1 MNLSGGRA
9 LPAARA
15 LLPRCLRSWLKQ
27 EQRLGRP
34 SARLRQGLL
43 IGLLLLSPLLAV
55 QLKRRTEGINAQIA
69 QSRDETVAM
78 MEAALAVSKRA
89 AKDWGHW
96 DDAYT
101 DQQQRRQRPG
111 RRHDRHVRSA
121 GKPDYAARIRHRMV
135 ILQRDLVF
143 TSPGSPAAIAI
154 QPAIHGLAE
163 EVLALRQVP
172 LLGLLARSILDDIPL
187 LLGVAGVATGLRGLL
202 MLERRHQLRRR
213 RLVERQA
220 NTRIRCASRQLD
232 QLMKQPLGRGEV
244 SSEPRAIL
252 GRLASAPEGGA
263 GSSQLEQ
270 VSQRFEQFL
279 NRASNLALFD
289 SLTQLPNRRY
299 FVEQLTAKAGQGP

>member
-1 MNLSGGRA
+1 MTPTQISNNDASA
-9 LPAARA
+9 PAAGTIA
-15 LLPRCLRSWLKQ
+15 MFDLL
-27 EQRLGRP
+27 
-34 SARLRQGLL
+34 
-43 IGLLLLSPLLAV
+43 V
-55 QLKRRTEGINAQIA
+55 
-69 QSRDETVAM
+69 
-78 MEAALAVSKRA
+78 
-89 AKDWGHW
+89 
-96 DDAYT
+96 
-101 DQQQRRQRPG
+101 
-111 RRHDRHVRSA
+111 
-121 GKPDYAARIRHRMV
+121 KPDYAARIRHRMV